1 LSRRVPAGFSLLEL
15 TVVIALI
22 GVLATTTL
30 IVTPGAWQRARADSS
45 IATVMTELRRAKDTA
60 IAQRRDIEVQFVSP
74 NQILL
79 LRHDIGA
86 GGVDAGTT
94 LLHSVY
100 LENRVEFRLTPGLPD
115 TPDGFGQAAA
125 IAFGG
130 ATMLLFRS
138 EGVFTDSNP
147 NLDPLNGTVFL
158 GIRDQ
163 PSAARA
169 VTIFGPTALIRGYT
183 WNGRQWGE

>member
-1 LSRRVPAGFSLLEL
+1 MEL
-15 TVVIALI
+15 MIVVGLVS
-22 GVLATTTL
+22 VLAAAAL
-30 IVTPGAWQRARADSS
+30 MVVPGAWQRSRADSA
-45 IATVMTELRRAKDTA
+45 IATVVTELRRAKDAA

-74 NQILL
+74 NQIRL
-79 LRHDIGA
+79 LRHDVGA

-94 LLHSVY
+94 LIHTVY
-100 LENRVEFRLTPGLPD
+100 LENQMEFRLTPGLPD
-115 TPDGFGQAAA
+115 TPDGFGQTTATT
-125 IAFGG
+125 FGA

-158 GIRDQ
+158 GISGR
-163 PSAARA
+163 PESARA

-183 WNGRQWGE
+183 WNGRQWVE